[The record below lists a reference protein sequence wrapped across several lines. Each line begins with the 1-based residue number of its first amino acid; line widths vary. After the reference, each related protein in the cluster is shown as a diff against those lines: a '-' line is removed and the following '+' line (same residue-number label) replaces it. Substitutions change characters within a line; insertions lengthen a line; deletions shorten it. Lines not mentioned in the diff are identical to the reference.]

1 MSNEIE
7 HIVKR
12 VARITDTEL
21 GFEDHGI
28 LTVLLRLDYGGS
40 GQGAGLKAL
49 GGESLEKEIRGI
61 LRVTKVNH
69 WESVK
74 GRTLYAYA
82 NHARVYAIEQ
92 LEIDGDEFY
101 AFDDSFQRFPDGSVG
116 VGEEV

>member
-1 MSNEIE
+1 MI
-7 HIVKR
+7 
-12 VARITDTEL
+12 
-21 GFEDHGI
+21 
-28 LTVLLRLDYGGS
+28 Y
-40 GQGAGLKAL
+40 
-49 GGESLEKEIRGI
+49 
-61 LRVTKVNH
+61 
-69 WESVK
+69 K